1 MPNWG
6 SAHNYCPFQGR
17 TNQGMPWNSFN
28 LSYPHIDKHR
38 GRRLS
43 LSRPPHGGITRL
55 TDSGSS
61 AASLYTKTNR
71 SGRGGGTEQSRR
83 NCWIK
88 QSCVSN
94 NFVGKQG
101 WRVVHGSRDKLV
113 RNKTNIVV
121 FWLKGTPLKLRPPQY
136 NTRTVDKRKRAALHT
151 GS

>member
-83 NCWIK
+83 NCCEHRK
-88 QSCVSN
+88 ADP
-94 NFVGKQG
+94 
-101 WRVVHGSRDKLV
+101 RA
-113 RNKTNIVV
+113 
-121 FWLKGTPLKLRPPQY
+121 PPQDHERDLGSSSLVAAPEVDAPGFHQRLLHL
-136 NTRTVDKRKRAALHT
+136 NKRTV
-151 GS
+151 